1 VNLMNL
7 FTARIASAAA
17 AAVLLGAV
25 LGGSTAALAAGGG
38 YQTVSVRVDL
48 DDRKSLQRG
57 ARTFINYCLSCHS
70 AAFMRYN
77 RMGDDLGLTE
87 AQVTENLM
95 FTTDKVGNTMDVAFK
110 SEDAQTWFG
119 VIPPDLSVIARARG
133 EDWLYTYLMTFYK
146 DESRPFGVNNL
157 MFPAVGMPHVFESLQ
172 GIQRLKPLAEGAHP
186 PSNPLR
192 ALEIETPGS
201 RSSGQFSK
209 DMRDLVAFLVYMGE
223 PAKLERYDLGMKVIL
238 FLLIFLWAARALK
251 KEYWKDVH

>member
-1 VNLMNL
+1 MNFMNL
-7 FTARIASAAA
+7 FTARIASAAT

-25 LGGSTAALAAGGG
+25 LGIPTAALAAGGG
-38 YQTVSVRVDL
+38 YDTLPARVDL

-70 AAFMRYN
+70 ASFMRYN

-95 FTTDKVGNTMDVAFK
+95 FTTDKVGNTMDVAF
-110 SEDAQTWFG
+110 SPEDAQTWFG
-119 VIPPDLSVIARARG
+119 VTPPDLSVIARARG

-172 GIQRLKPLAEGAHP
+172 GIQRLKPLAEGAQP

-223 PAKLERYDLGMKVIL
+223 PAKLERYDLGMKVIF